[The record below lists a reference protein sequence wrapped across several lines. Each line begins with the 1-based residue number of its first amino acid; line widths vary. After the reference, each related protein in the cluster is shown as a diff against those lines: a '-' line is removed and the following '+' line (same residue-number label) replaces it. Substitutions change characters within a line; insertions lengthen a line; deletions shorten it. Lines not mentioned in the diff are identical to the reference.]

1 MKMSRG
7 KFLQLGLVAGAGLLF
22 PFGASACSSSREGST
37 GRLLRSESRLPQPFQ
52 ISLPV
57 PPILEP
63 VRSDANVDYY
73 EMTQKVGKADI
84 LPGLKTEVWGYD
96 GIFPGPTI
104 ESRSGRRIVVRQI
117 NELPVPVSTHLHGG
131 RTPPESDGFPT
142 DLILPEAYPS
152 PAGHGHSGEAG
163 WSFHE
168 GSREYSYPL
177 EQRASTLWYHD
188 YRMDFTAPQVW
199 RGLAGFHTVRDDEV
213 DALPLPKGEKD
224 MPLMICDRS
233 FSEDG
238 SFLYPSL
245 DPSLQGEPGV
255 EQDYMQGVLGDVVLV
270 NGAPWPYMEVS
281 NTKYRFRILNAS
293 NARRYDLA
301 LDPEPREDVA
311 PFVQVGSDGGLL
323 GAPLSHRTVPI
334 AQAERFDVIVDFSRY
349 PVGTEVTLKNRI
361 GEGATADIMQ
371 FRVVRKE
378 KEESAV
384 PERLSDMGDFDALDE
399 SKTVLTRDFNFTRA
413 GHEGEVVWGVNG
425 EVFDPERVDARPEL
439 GSTEIW
445 S

>member
-1 MKMSRG
+1 
-7 KFLQLGLVAGAGLLF
+7 
-22 PFGASACSSSREGST
+22 
-37 GRLLRSESRLPQPFQ
+37 
-52 ISLPV
+52 
-57 PPILEP
+57 
-63 VRSDANVDYY
+63 
-73 EMTQKVGKADI
+73 
-84 LPGLKTEVWGYD
+84 
-96 GIFPGPTI
+96 
-104 ESRSGRRIVVRQI
+104 VVRQI

-188 YRMDFTAPQVW
+188 HRMDFTAPQVW
-199 RGLAGFHTVRDDEV
+199 RGLAGFHIVRDDEE

-323 GAPLSHRTVPI
+323 GAPLSPRTVPI